1 MEMKQFI
8 SKTKVVANS
17 DYFIVCIQNTSQ
29 LLSHH
34 TKEEVFIIAFHFVLN
49 TFHLR
54 LRQTF

>member
-1 MEMKQFI
+1 MKQFI
-8 SKTKVVANS
+8 SKTKVVAYS
-17 DYFIVCIQNTSQ
+17 EYFIVYIQNTSQ

-34 TKEEVFIIAFHFVLN
+34 TKEEVFIIVFRFVLN